1 MGCVVDS
8 LGGLFKVLSDETRL
22 RIVMLLFRER
32 LCVCQLCGVL
42 GLSQPM
48 VSKGLSKLRDVGL
61 VVDERRDK
69 FVFYSLSKD
78 NRLLEHIL
86 SGIVA
91 DIGDYPVLVSDYEK
105 LGLRDE
111 LLDGCV
117 VPAFV
122 E

>member
-1 MGCVVDS
+1 MDS
-8 LGGLFKVLSDETRL
+8 LTGLFKVLSDETRL

-69 FVFYSLSKD
+69 FVFYSLSGNSK
-78 NRLLEHIL
+78 LLDHVIG
-86 SGIVA
+86 GIVA
-91 DIGDYPVLVSDYEK
+91 NIWDYPVLVGDYER
-105 LGLRDE
+105 LALRGE

-117 VPAFV
+117 VPTFV